1 MSCDYRGR
9 DLRDCELYDDVLK
22 EVEPLVLYLKH
33 PNVIKFLGICSH
45 RTYGPII
52 VTELCEAGPLQAYLE
67 TGKPLPA
74 DLRDKFIKQICE
86 GVQAFHNFDI
96 VHRDLKPDNILVTK
110 ELIIRI
116 TDFGLVIDLSK
127 TAMSVQG
134 AAGTWLYMPPE
145 ALKTNA
151 KLTTKADMWAVG
163 VIICQLHG
171 VSMDELMEKV
181 VNYREA
187 PEIPNSVPAKAKGV
201 IKSCFA
207 RNPADRPTA
216 KQILDSLGISDIPG
230 THEGTPAIEQG
241 TGAATQSRKGPM
253 GWLLGSFKRQAAV
266 SHSPTGASSTNVSA
280 VGHSSGVHMSTAST
294 TTGPPSVAKAS
305 QPPSQHIAPPAQ
317 QPSVKTPPGAP
328 QPKIKHTDMFDAV
341 KFADE
346 QSVRLLIKRD
356 GKNILD
362 KRDNNEWTP
371 FLKAAWEGHVG
382 VMSAMYE
389 SKPDVLQQTETSPYG
404 WNAMHYAAMK
414 GHAAAVNKLLE
425 WDPKLIDARDKDGKT
440 PFIMAVC
447 NKGHVDV
454 LKALY
459 AKRKDLLTQTD
470 KDGDTALHWAAHWD
484 KSAAVS
490 QLLEWGGGAL
500 LDIKNNRGKTPWD
513 WGEGRPE
520 IRGIMKKYKR

>member
-1 MSCDYRGR
+1 VAS
-9 DLRDCELYDDVLK
+9 DLQPRLRIGPKELTCTFSEADKLGGGTFGIVYKGKWKGHPVAVKVVAEGKRSQADLNELYDDVLK

-280 VGHSSGVHMSTAST
+280 VGHSSSVHMSTANT
-294 TTGPPSVAKAS
+294 TTGPPSSVAKTS
-305 QPPSQHIAPPAQ
+305 QPPPQHIAPPAQ
-317 QPSVKTPPGAP
+317 QPYVKTPESAP
-328 QPKIKHTDMFDAV
+328 PPQIKHTDIFEAV
-341 KFADE
+341 KAADE
-346 QSVRLLIKRD
+346 QSVRLLIERD
-356 GKNILD
+356 GKDILD
-362 KRDNNEWTP
+362 KRERDKYNFEFTP
-371 FLKAAWEGHVG
+371 FLKAAQKGEVG
-382 VMSAMYE
+382 VMSVMYA
-389 SKPDVLQQTETSPYG
+389 SKPDVLQQTTVRG
-404 WNAMHYAAMK
+404 DTAIHR
-414 GHAAAVNKLLE
+414 AAVRGHGAAVSRLLE
-425 WDPKLIDARDKDGKT
+425 WDPKLIDARDNLGEHTHVFD
-440 PFIMAVC
+440 ASVSRLCVYVC
-447 NKGHVDV
+447 
-454 LKALY
+454 
-459 AKRKDLLTQTD
+459 
-470 KDGDTALHWAAHWD
+470 
-484 KSAAVS
+484 
-490 QLLEWGGGAL
+490 
-500 LDIKNNRGKTPWD
+500 
-513 WGEGRPE
+513 
-520 IRGIMKKYKR
+520 